1 MNHQQLIDL
10 GLNYEGTSLR
20 YPFDPELPILFV
32 KNRMFALLFNRG
44 GVESVNLKTSPDE
57 AWLHRE
63 TYPSAVLPG
72 YHMNKKHWNT
82 VLLNGVVPDDVI
94 VEMIWESY
102 QRVIAKLPKVERE
115 SLRLRS
121 GASE

>member
-1 MNHQQLIDL
+1 MYYQQLIDL

-20 YPFDPELPILFV
+20 YPFDPDLPVLFV
-32 KNRMFALLFNRG
+32 QKRMFALLG
-44 GVESVNLKTSPDE
+44 KLQGVEMVNLKTSPEE

-63 TYPSAVLPG
+63 TYPGAVIPG

-82 VLLNGVVPDDVI
+82 VLLNGAVPDDVI
-94 VEMIWESY
+94 IEMFWESY
-102 QRVIAKLPKVERE
+102 QRVVAKLPKVERE

-121 GASE
+121 GAY

>member
-1 MNHQQLIDL
+1 MNHHQLIEI

-20 YPFDPELPILFV
+20 YPFDPDLPVLFV
-32 KNRMFALLFNRG
+32 QKRMFALLG
-44 GVESVNLKTSPDE
+44 KLHGVEMVNLKTSPDE

-63 TYPSAVLPG
+63 TYPEAVIPG

-82 VLLNGVVPDDVI
+82 VLLNGVVPDEVI
-94 VEMIWESY
+94 IEMLWESY

-115 SLRLRS
+115 SLGLRS
-121 GASE
+121 GAK